1 MIVKW
6 QTGFQIAVI
15 LVLGAWVAS
24 TIHGVVTVPKDIECI
39 KQGKGGC
46 AFDSLDKAEEE
57 LSKQK
62 TGLVLSI
69 IIFIVAVICV
79 YAYRNNL

>member
-1 MIVKW
+1 MIVEW

-24 TIHGVVTVPKDIECI
+24 TIYGVVTIPKKIECI
-39 KQGKGGC
+39 KSGKVDCG
-46 AFDSLDKAEEE
+46 FDSRDKAEEE

-69 IIFIVAVICV
+69 IVFIVAAFWI
-79 YAYRNNL
+79 YAYRNKW